1 MAKTFYLTIA
11 KVGENLFEGEA
22 ISATLPGLS
31 GQFTI
36 LAHHEAY
43 VSELKAGTA
52 MVKSPDGTVRSIE
65 VPSGGIAE
73 VSHNQATVL
82 L

>member
-1 MAKTFYLTIA
+1 MAKTFHLTIA
-11 KVGENLFEGEA
+11 KVGENLFDGEA
-22 ISATLPGLS
+22 VSVILPGQ
-31 GQFTI
+31 GGVFTV
-36 LAHHEAY
+36 LAHHEPL
-43 VSELKAGTA
+43 VSELKAGEAKIKT
-52 MVKSPDGTVRSIE
+52 PDGATRSVP